1 MNRLSTQERNLL
13 RYYAEVERIIHG
25 RARGAVHQHL
35 LRMCY
40 IEERPVNLQDSVV
53 VVTEAGRMA
62 LSFRS

>member
-1 MNRLSTQERNLL
+1 MNELSNQERNLL
-13 RYYAEVERIIHG
+13 RYYAETERIIHG
-25 RARGAVHQHL
+25 RERGAVHLHL